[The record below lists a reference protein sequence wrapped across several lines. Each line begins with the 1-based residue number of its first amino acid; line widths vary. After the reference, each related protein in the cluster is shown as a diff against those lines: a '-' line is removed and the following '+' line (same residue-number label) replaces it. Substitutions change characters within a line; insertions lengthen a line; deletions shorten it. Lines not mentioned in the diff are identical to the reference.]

1 MQRVCCPATKDC
13 DVKFVSKVKPKRL
26 SILSAVATLA
36 ASVLF
41 SASAGAIQIPDPVIG
56 ISAKDETVLV
66 INGGI
71 SENAA
76 RIFRATLNAN
86 PQTDTV
92 LLSSGGGHVNV
103 GLEIAEI
110 IHARGLSTWIPADL
124 ECASICSVIFLA
136 GQARM
141 VQGRLGVHQVAMNIE
156 NNSIVQ
162 TTVGDIVTAINK
174 YGVDPRL
181 FERFLQTPADKMYFL
196 RLRDVINWGVNRGT
210 VFAFGEN
217 QGLLRGLKPA
227 EEQTV
232 RPGRIQELL
241 NGL

>member
-1 MQRVCCPATKDC
+1 MLANLGTTARGSEVTFK
-13 DVKFVSKVKPKRL
+13 SKSKL
-26 SILSAVATLA
+26 ASMLSAAAMFAACVMLS
-36 ASVLF
+36 ASV
-41 SASAGAIQIPDPVIG
+41 GAIEVPEPVIG

-66 INGGI
+66 VNGGI

-76 RIFRATLNAN
+76 RVFRATLNAN
-86 PQTDTV
+86 PQVDTI
-92 LLSSGGGHVNV
+92 LLSSGGGYVGV

-110 IHARGLSTWIPADL
+110 IHSRGLSTWIPADL

-156 NNSIVQ
+156 SNAGVQ
-162 TTVGDIVTAINK
+162 ATVGDIVTAVNK
-174 YGVDPRL
+174 FGVDPRL
-181 FERFLQTPADKMYFL
+181 FERFLHTPPDKMYFL

>member
-1 MQRVCCPATKDC
+1 MPDEKDC
-13 DVKFVSKVKPKRL
+13 DVTLNAMPKPKRL
-26 SILSAVATLA
+26 PLLSAVAMFA
-36 ASVLF
+36 ASVLL
-41 SASAGAIQIPDPVIG
+41 AAPVVAIQIPDPVIG

-86 PQTDTV
+86 PQVDTV
-92 LLSSGGGHVNV
+92 LLSSGGGYVGV
-103 GLEIAEI
+103 GLEIAEV

-136 GQARM
+136 GQSRM
-141 VQGRLGVHQVAMNIE
+141 VQGRLGVHQVAMSIE
-156 NNSIVQ
+156 NNAEVQ

-181 FERFLQTPADKMYFL
+181 FERFLQTPPDRMYFL
-196 RLRDVINWGVNRGT
+196 RLRDVLNWGVNRGT